1 MINQTGKNKKW
12 ILFEKK
18 WRYGML
24 KKANIRNE
32 KADIEVR
39 RKRSPHDHY
48 SQNAVWQRSR
58 TGYI

>member
-1 MINQTGKNKKW
+1 
-12 ILFEKK
+12 
-18 WRYGML
+18 ML